1 MTELPPAGVLT
12 PVTERAS
19 LLLAPN
25 PGPMTLDGTNTW
37 LLREPGSSDVVVIDP
52 GPDDVAHLERIVVGA
67 EALDAHIVAIVLT
80 HDHPDH
86 IAGVQA
92 LSERVN
98 APVHAR
104 RDSTL
109 AIGRQSVGGIEIDVL
124 ATPGHTAD
132 SVSFQVVAD
141 DAVITGDTVLG
152 RGSTVVAYPDGNL
165 AQYLQSLDEVRRL
178 VDRGVATVLPGHG
191 PVVTDAATT
200 VDNYVAHRH
209 MRLDQIRA
217 AQAAGAS
224 SVEDILNIVYADVPD
239 EIRFAAAAS
248 VMAQLEYLGRPGTG

>member
-1 MTELPPAGVLT
+1 VTTLPPTGVVAS
-12 PVTERAS
+12 VTERAS

-52 GPDDVAHLERIVVGA
+52 GPDDAGHLDRIVA
-67 EALDAHIVAIVLT
+67 DADALDAHIVAIVLT

-86 IAGVQA
+86 IAGVRA
-92 LSERVN
+92 LSQRIN

-104 RDSTL
+104 RDNTL
-109 AIGRQSVGGIEIDVL
+109 QIGRQSVGGIEIDVL
-124 ATPGHTAD
+124 STPGHTAD

-141 DAVITGDTVLG
+141 DAVVTGDTVLG
-152 RGSTVVAYPDGNL
+152 RGTTVVAYPDGNL
-165 AQYLQSLDEVRRL
+165 AQYLHSLDEVRRL

-191 PVVTDAATT
+191 PVVTDAATA
-200 VDNYVAHRH
+200 VDNYIAHRH

-217 AQAAGAS
+217 AQAAGAM
-224 SVEDILNIVYADVPD
+224 SVDDILNIVYADVPD
-239 EIRFAAAAS
+239 AIRFAAAAS
-248 VMAQLEYLGRPGTG
+248 VMAQLEYLATA